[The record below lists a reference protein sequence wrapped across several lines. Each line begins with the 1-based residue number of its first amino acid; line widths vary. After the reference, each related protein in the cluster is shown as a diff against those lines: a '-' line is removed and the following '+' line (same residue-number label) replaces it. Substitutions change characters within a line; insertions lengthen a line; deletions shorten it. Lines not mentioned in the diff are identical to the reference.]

1 MFEALN
7 NWVISIII
15 EKPSYR
21 KQAKA
26 HDASWL
32 TLVANNILRN
42 ITYFHCVSWKNHLMF
57 TLAVVQNLWNI
68 CIKFLPGLSK
78 WGWKERKRYCQAFW
92 VTHKRNNVLLLLCQF
107 FGLLFWSSVWFDK
120 PYHVFCGLKQ
130 HRIQLSPQLGLL
142 RVCERRIVGGLCHS
156 NMGTAFRHSDT
167 QRWNFS
173 LIWGTSK
180 FWSFPKCSSLFFWF
194 FESLVCN
201 TDYLSYFTRSWKEI
215 FSSKCS
221 LIPTKSATVLS
232 SHAHLL
238 PLFLTPCLF
247 SFAKLYLTP
256 PNL

>member
-1 MFEALN
+1 MYYFFYVN
-7 NWVISIII
+7 FSDCC
-15 EKPSYR
+15 S
-21 KQAKA
+21 
-26 HDASWL
+26 D
-32 TLVANNILRN
+32 LV
-42 ITYFHCVSWKNHLMF
+42 S
-57 TLAVVQNLWNI
+57 
-68 CIKFLPGLSK
+68 GLIN
-78 WGWKERKRYCQAFW
+78 Q
-92 VTHKRNNVLLLLCQF
+92 
-107 FGLLFWSSVWFDK
+107 

-130 HRIQLSPQLGLL
+130 HRIQLPPQLGLL

>member
-7 NWVISIII
+7 NWIISIII

-26 HDASWL
+26 HGASWL

-42 ITYFHCVSWKNHLMF
+42 ITYFHCVSWKNQLMF

-107 FGLLFWSSVWFDK
+107 FGLLFWSSVWIDK

-130 HRIQLSPQLGLL
+130 HRIQLPPQLGLL

-167 QRWNFS
+167 QLWNFS

-180 FWSFPKCSSLFFWF
+180 F
-194 FESLVCN
+194 CN
-201 TDYLSYFTRSWKEI
+201 TDYLSYFTRLWKEI
-215 FSSKCS
+215 FSWKCS

-238 PLFLTPCLF
+238 PLFLTSCLF

-256 PNL
+256 SNL